1 MEKYK
6 KPRNQSICIL
16 PIKNNKEAK
25 STEWKK
31 DSVFTNGVR
40 KTGQSHAKE
49 QNWTI
54 ILWHT
59 QKLTQKD

>member
-16 PIKNNKEAK
+16 PIKYNKEAK

-49 QNWTI
+49 QN
-54 ILWHT
+54 
-59 QKLTQKD
+59 